1 MVDGPLGFDSYN
13 AVGLDL
19 LTGANFSGACSD
31 FKTRGFRSAKARA
44 TGLACWEW
52 PSLAAC
58 KSPLAMGVTSRLG
71 VVSNI
76 RAVN

>member
-44 TGLACWEW
+44 TDLACWE
-52 PSLAAC
+52 
-58 KSPLAMGVTSRLG
+58 
-71 VVSNI
+71 
-76 RAVN
+76 

>member
-1 MVDGPLGFDSYN
+1 MVDSFIGPDLSNVLSLGF
-13 AVGLDL
+13 
-19 LTGANFSGACSD
+19 LTVANLSGACSD

-44 TGLACWEW
+44 TDLACWEW